1 MKTGWFISILSVL
14 AVVPAALS
22 CHSPNVGLTRARA
35 EEIAAEVWQ
44 QKLTRIEADYGAM
57 WDAQVLTLRNLR
69 MPLHTAIYGTEPAD
83 GRSLYISM
91 HGGGAAPA
99 ATNDEQWENQKTL
112 YAPAEE
118 VYVAPRA
125 AIDRYD
131 MWSQPSLDT
140 LFPMIIRMAVARHE
154 VNPNK
159 VYLTGYSAGGDG
171 VFRMAPRM
179 ADHWAAAA
187 QYTLRTKAVAAVV
200 PITGIRFVTY
210 RPLRQI

>member
-1 MKTGWFISILSVL
+1 MRTLIL
-14 AVVPAALS
+14 AAALLTAS
-22 CHSPNVGLTRARA
+22 CSGSGLSREQAERIADRAWR
-35 EEIAAEVWQ
+35 E
-44 QKLTRIEADYGAM
+44 KLIRIEAAYGAM
-57 WDAQVLTLRNLR
+57 WDSGVLELRDLR
-69 MPLHTAIYGTEPAD
+69 MPLYTAIYGEKPAD
-83 GRSLYISM
+83 GRSLFISM
-91 HGGGAAPA
+91 HGGGSAPA